1 MKEALKDI
9 LYGAKGLELHLRD
22 WAAGLCLDGE
32 SRRRAKEAKL
42 LVEAHALEKGLCLQS
57 LPPDWGQKR
66 AKRLLKA
73 LDTAEPSFGKE
84 QAIRVLGAY
93 AKASGWEPERPLPTL
108 KGEAGLRPYEPLPPG
123 LPLEELATR
132 RRSLRDFE
140 PRVVERTL
148 VEQAAE
154 MLRHC
159 PTACNRQPLRL
170 YCSGSLEQ
178 AVQWN
183 ALLLGSRGF
192 SAPPPNIAVL
202 SCDRAA
208 FRGQE
213 AFQCYVNGGLGLGV
227 LCFAL
232 ESLGLGCCILQQLPF
247 SPGEKKLRALLGAG
261 KSEVFIGAIAFG
273 YGKAGAPCP
282 CSQRRPLREILRFPQ
297 EP

>member
-1 MKEALKDI
+1 MKEALKDF

-22 WAAGLCLDGE
+22 WAAGCCLDRE
-32 SRRRAKEAKL
+32 SRRRAQEARL
-42 LVEAHALEKGLCLQS
+42 LVEAHALEKGLCLPA

-66 AKRLLKA
+66 AKGLLKA
-73 LDTAEPSFGKE
+73 LASAEPSFGRE
-84 QAIRVLGAY
+84 QGFRVLWAY
-93 AKASGWEPERPLPTL
+93 AKASGWKPGRPLPPG
-108 KGEAGLRPYEPLPPG
+108 KGEAGLRPYEPLPPN
-123 LPLEELATR
+123 LPLEELAAR

-140 PRVVERTL
+140 PRVVERSL
-148 VEQAAE
+148 VERAAE
-154 MLRHC
+154 ILRQS

-170 YCSGSLEQ
+170 YCSSSLGQ
-178 AVQWN
+178 AAQWN
-183 ALLLGSRGF
+183 GLLLGSRGF
-192 SAPPPNIAVL
+192 SAPPPNIALL

-208 FRGQE
+208 FRGDE

-227 LCFAL
+227 LCLAL

-282 CSQRRPLREILRFPQ
+282 CSRRRPLREILRFPQ